1 MNFDALTL
9 TNSHVYYTKM
19 KQIIK
24 KIILLILSF
33 SLLSIFCVIAV
44 LWAFSNNL
52 PDYKFLKSYKPPV
65 SSKVYSGN
73 GELVN
78 DFSTEKR
85 IFVPYNAISEKVIN
99 SFLSA
104 EDKNFYSHPGIDARG
119 VLRAIINN
127 ISNIVSSKRLEGAS
141 TITQQVAK
149 NFLLTN
155 EVSLNR
161 KIKEAILAFR
171 IERALSKE
179 RILEL
184 YLNQIYLGGGAYGVA
199 SASLEYFNKS
209 ISELDY
215 AEAALLAALPK
226 APSRYNPYKNM
237 ELAKFRRNLVLKNL
251 LENNYINE
259 NKYKKFINSKIIL
272 KKRKKTFTEDTS
284 YYVED
289 IRKNVVDQ
297 LGFEKVYKQG
307 LNISTPIDLS
317 LQKIAIK
324 SLRKGLI
331 SYDKRKGWR
340 GPLLRNQK
348 LNNWKNK
355 LDKLRLEKS
364 INWELAI
371 IKKIDKFF
379 IEIETENELIGI
391 IKYENISW
399 IKKEFDE
406 ILKIG
411 DIIYVENIDKD
422 TYSLKQLPKVN
433 GGIVV
438 MDPFTG
444 RVLALSGGFSFKK
457 SEFNRA
463 TQALRQ
469 PGSAFKPFIYALALE
484 NGYTPSTLILDAPL
498 VLEQG
503 IDLKMWKPENYGKKF
518 YGPSTLRMG
527 LEKSRN
533 LMTVRIAQD
542 LGLKKI
548 VNFSKQLGIYENPNE
563 LLSISLG
570 SAETTL
576 LKLTSAYSSF
586 VNGGK
591 LVKPIMID
599 RIQDSE
605 GNTILNNEKR
615 KCVNCDEISFLSK
628 DFPKIED
635 DFLQIFSPQTAY
647 QMTSI
652 LEGTIQNGTGKKLK
666 KLNLDLGGKTGTTNG
681 NTDTWF
687 IGFTSKLAI
696 GVYVGSDNP
705 KSLGRYE
712 TGAKTA
718 LPIFGNFVKNAVK
731 KEDARPFKVADNIL
745 MKVIDPVT
753 GKIAEKESKTTIIE
767 AYKNNQINN
776 TSSKDINNRL
786 KNNNILKFY

>member
-1 MNFDALTL
+1 M
-9 TNSHVYYTKM
+9 HR
-19 KQIIK
+19 IIK
-24 KIILLILSF
+24 NILIVAFSTSLFAII
-33 SLLSIFCVIAV
+33 SLLAV
-44 LWAFSNNL
+44 LWAFSANL
-52 PDYKFLKSYKPPV
+52 PDYKFLNNYKPPV
-65 SSKVYSGN
+65 SSKVYSGE
-73 GELVN
+73 GQLVN

-85 IFVPYNAISEKVIN
+85 IFVPYNAIPSKVIN

-104 EDKNFYSHPGIDARG
+104 EDKNFFSHPGVDAKG
-119 VLRAIINN
+119 VLRAVINN
-127 ISNIVSSKRLEGAS
+127 ISNVISSKRLEGAS

-149 NFLLTN
+149 NFLLSN

-161 KIKEAILAFR
+161 KLKEAILAFR

-184 YLNQIYLGGGAYGVA
+184 YLNQIYLGEGTYGVA
-199 SASLEYFNKS
+199 SASLEYFDKP
-209 ISELDY
+209 ISELNY

-226 APSRYNPYKNM
+226 APSRYNPYKNI
-237 ELAKFRRNLVLKNL
+237 ELAEFRRGLVLKNL
-251 LENNYINE
+251 FENNYINE
-259 NKYKKFINSKIIL
+259 NKYKQLIKSKILL
-272 KKRKKTFTEDTS
+272 KKRKKIFLEDTR

-289 IRKNVVDQ
+289 IRKDVIDKF
-297 LGFEKVYKQG
+297 GYDKVYKQG
-307 LNISTPIDLS
+307 LNIKTPINLD
-317 LQKIAIK
+317 LQKIATK
-324 SLRKGLI
+324 SLRDGLI

-340 GPLLRNQK
+340 GRI
-348 LNNWKNK
+348 LNKKDIDNWNIGLEKF
-355 LDKLRLEKS
+355 RLEKS
-364 INWELAI
+364 INWNLAI
-371 IKKIDKFF
+371 VKKIDKFST
-379 IEIETENELIGI
+379 EIETDDKLKGFIS
-391 IKYENISW
+391 YENISW
-399 IKKEFDE
+399 TKKEFE
-406 ILKIG
+406 ELFKIG
-411 DIIYVENIDKD
+411 DIIYVENLNKNNFA
-422 TYSLKQLPKVN
+422 LRQLPRIN

-457 SEFNRA
+457 SEFNRS
-463 TQALRQ
+463 TQAFRQ

-503 IDLKMWKPENYGKKF
+503 SDLKMWKPENYGKKF

-548 VNFSKQLGIYENPNE
+548 VNFSKQLGIYDNPSE

-576 LKLTSAYSSF
+576 LKLTSAYCSF

-591 LVKPIMID
+591 LVNPIMID

-605 GNTILNNEKR
+605 GNTIFNNEKR
-615 KCVNCDEISFLSK
+615 KCLNCDQISSMS
-628 DFPKIED
+628 DNYPEIED
-635 DFLQIFSPQTAY
+635 NFPQIFSSETAY

-652 LEGTIQNGTGKKLK
+652 LEGAIQNGTGKNLK
-666 KLNLDLGGKTGTTNG
+666 DLNIDLAGKTGTTNG

-705 KSLGRYE
+705 KPLGKYE

-718 LPIFGNFVKNAVK
+718 LPIFKKFVKAGVK
-731 KEDARPFKVADNIL
+731 KRDARPFKVADNIL
-745 MKVIDPVT
+745 MMVIDPLT
-753 GKIAEKESKTTIIE
+753 GKKAEIQSKKTIIE
-767 AYKNNQINN
+767 AYKNNQEATIFNL
-776 TSSKDINNRL
+776 DINNRL
-786 KNNNILKFY
+786 KNNNILRFY

>member
-1 MNFDALTL
+1 M
-9 TNSHVYYTKM
+9 HR
-19 KQIIK
+19 IIK
-24 KIILLILSF
+24 NILILIS
-33 SLLSIFCVIAV
+33 SIGLLSIFSLLAI

-52 PDYKFLKSYKPPV
+52 PDYKFLKNYKAPV
-65 SSKVYSGN
+65 SSKVYSGD

-85 IFVPYNAISEKVIN
+85 IFVPYNAISKKVIN

-104 EDKNFYSHPGIDARG
+104 EDKNFFSHPGVDARG
-119 VLRAIINN
+119 VVRAVINN

-171 IERALSKE
+171 IERVMSKE

-184 YLNQIYLGGGAYGVA
+184 YLNQIYLGEGTYGIA
-199 SASLEYFNKS
+199 SASLEYFDKP
-209 ISELDY
+209 ISNLNYD
-215 AEAALLAALPK
+215 EAALLAALPK
-226 APSRYNPYKNM
+226 APSRYNPYKNI
-237 ELAKFRRNLVLKNL
+237 ELAQFRRNLVLKNL
-251 LENNYINE
+251 LENSYID
-259 NKYKKFINSKIIL
+259 KKDYHKFIKNEIIL
-272 KKRKKTFTEDTS
+272 KKRKNFFSEDTK
-284 YYVED
+284 YYIED
-289 IRKNVVDQ
+289 IRKDVINKLGYDNV
-297 LGFEKVYKQG
+297 YRQG
-307 LNISTPIDLS
+307 LNINTPINLK
-317 LQKIAIK
+317 LQKIATQ
-324 SLRKGLI
+324 SLRDGLV
-331 SYDKRKGWR
+331 SYDKRRGWR
-340 GPLLRNQK
+340 GPLQK
-348 LNNWKNK
+348 KKNINNWTNELEKF
-355 LDKLRLEKS
+355 RLEKS
-364 INWELAI
+364 INWDLAI
-371 IKKIDKFF
+371 IKTINKFNV
-379 IEIETENELIGI
+379 EIETEKKLKGSIQ
-391 IKYENISW
+391 YENISW
-399 IKKEFDE
+399 TKKEFRELFD
-406 ILKIG
+406 IG
-411 DIIYVENIDKD
+411 DVVYVENISDNIFA
-422 TYSLKQLPKVN
+422 LRQLPDVN
-433 GGIVV
+433 GGIVA
-438 MDPFTG
+438 MDPYTG

-463 TQALRQ
+463 TQAARQ

-503 IDLKMWKPENYGKKF
+503 YDLKMWKPENYGKKF

-542 LGLKKI
+542 LGLTKI
-548 VNFSKQLGIYENPNE
+548 VNFSKQLGIYDNPRE

-586 VNGGK
+586 INGGK
-591 LVKPIMID
+591 LIKPIMID

-615 KCVNCDEISFLSK
+615 KCINCNQLSFLSEN
-628 DFPKIED
+628 FPIIED
-635 DFLQIFSPQTAY
+635 NFPQIFSAQTAY

-652 LEGTIQNGTGKKLK
+652 LEGVIQNGTGKNLK
-666 KLNLDLGGKTGTTNG
+666 DLNLVLAGKTGTTNG
-681 NTDTWF
+681 NNDTWF
-687 IGFTSKLAI
+687 VGFTSKLVI

-705 KSLGRYE
+705 KPLGKYE

-718 LPIFGNFVKNAVK
+718 LPIFKNFVKNGVN
-731 KEDARPFKVADNIL
+731 KEEARPFKVADNIL
-745 MKVIDPVT
+745 MMVIDPIT
-753 GKIAEKESKTTIIE
+753 GKKAVTKSKRTIIE
-767 AYKNNQINN
+767 AYKKLPNENNSNL
-776 TSSKDINNRL
+776 DINNRL